1 MPKVCY
7 VEKRF
12 SQTSLKI
19 IAKANEI
26 IEEFEAQG
34 YSLTLRQLFYQ
45 FVARDIIPNTNRSY
59 KNLGGIIN
67 DARLA
72 GLIDWNHITDRTRFV
87 RKNSHWKT
95 PGGVIQSAAE
105 GYRIDMWA
113 RQDYRPQVWIEK
125 DALVGVIADVCAAL
139 DVPYLS
145 CRGYTSQSEM
155 WGSSQRIEQ
164 AVKQDQIPVVFHL
177 GDHDPSGKDMTR
189 DIDDRLKIFMGG
201 CRIERLALNMDQVEE
216 FKPPPNPTKV
226 ADTRSTVYIAEFGNN
241 SWELDALEP
250 KIIANLV
257 RDAVTRLV
265 DKKKWSEDEA
275 RWTRE
280 RKLLFKAAKEWP
292 RISKALRGRKFP

>member
-1 MPKVCY
+1 MPKHCY

-12 SQTSLKI
+12 SQASLKI

-26 IEEFEAQG
+26 IEEFESQG

-72 GLIDWNHITDRTRFV
+72 GLIDWNHITDRTRFI
-87 RKNSHWKT
+87 RKNSHWET

-105 GYRIDMWA
+105 SYRIDMWA

-125 DALVGVIADVCAAL
+125 DALVGVIENICATL

-155 WGSSQRIEQ
+155 WGSSQRIEK
-164 AVKQDQIPVVFHL
+164 AVEQDQIPVVFHL

-189 DIDDRLKIFMGG
+189 DIKERLRVFMGE
-201 CRIERLALNMDQVEE
+201 CKIERLALNMDQIEE
-216 FKPPPNPTKV
+216 FEPPPNPAKIT
-226 ADTRSTVYIAEFGNN
+226 DTRSTAYIAEFGND

-250 KIIANLV
+250 KIISNLI
-257 RDAVTRLV
+257 RDAITKLM

-275 RWTRE
+275 RWTKE
-280 RKLLFKAAKEWP
+280 RNLLFKAAKEWP
-292 RISKALRGRKFP
+292 KISKALRGRGR